1 MDGSKEI
8 YKMKVLKFGGTSV
21 ANSESLSSVLKIIQ
35 KQKKPVA
42 VVVSALAGI
51 TDLLME
57 MLSLAQSGEDHYKEG
72 IAEIE
77 KRHLEIIKKFVPIQH
92 QSAIISFLKKNLNEL
107 ESRLDAIHLLEE
119 ATPKNN
125 ASISSYGE
133 ILSSNIIQEV
143 FSYHDI
149 DSVLKDSRALIKTEI
164 HNGKEVVNQTLSQE
178 NIRNYF
184 KDNSSH
190 VVLLPGFIA
199 SNADSETTT
208 LGRGGSDYSAAII
221 ASAISSEVLEIWTDV
236 SGMFT
241 AHPKIVAQ
249 AKPIKKLT
257 YYEAME
263 LSHFGAKVIFPPTLQ
278 PIIEKNIPI
287 VIKNTFAPEDL
298 GTLIDDSPVVENG
311 EIVKGI
317 SHIDNVALINLEGS
331 GMIGITGFSKR
342 FFEALSDENINV
354 IMITQ
359 ASSEHSICIG
369 VREDEAIA
377 AKKVIDEKF
386 AFEISI
392 KKVSP
397 AQIEKNMVNIAVV
410 GEKMKDH
417 QGISGKLFSSLGANN
432 INIRAIAQG
441 ASERNISIIIDK
453 KNVSKAINTLHES
466 FFEAQIKEL
475 NLFVTGVGN
484 VGSKLLEQIEKQ
496 TEYLIENLRLKI
508 RVIAI
513 SNSKKMIL
521 GTEAMDLSRWKS
533 ELDKSDTKANT
544 DLFFEHAKKLNLRNS
559 IFVDNTASELIAKEY
574 ARYLNNSIGVVTCN
588 KIAAADELVNYLNL
602 KKISRK
608 FGSPFLF
615 ETNVGAGLPII
626 DTLNNLIASGDQIIK
641 IQAVLSGSL
650 NFVFN
655 HFSKGSSFHDVVL
668 EAQKQG
674 YTEPDPKIDLS
685 GIDVARKILILARE
699 SGLKIELSEIEN
711 ESFLPQESLETKDNY
726 SFFESLKKYSDH
738 FEKMLE
744 NAEKEGAKM
753 KYVAQL
759 ENGKAKVGIQLVKK
773 GHDFYNLEGSDNIIL
788 FYTNRYKEQPLIV
801 KGAGAGADVTASGI
815 FADIIRIGKQ

>member
-1 MDGSKEI
+1 
-8 YKMKVLKFGGTSV
+8 MKVLKFGGTSV
-21 ANSESLSSVLKIIQ
+21 ANSKSLNKVLEIIKNQ
-35 KQKKPVA
+35 NDSIV

-57 MLSLAQSGEDHYKEG
+57 MLSLAESRKDNFKSNLSK
-72 IAEIE
+72 IE
-77 KRHLEIIKKFVPIQH
+77 KLHLEPIKRCIPIQN
-92 QSAIISFLKKNLNEL
+92 QSAIISYLKKHLNEL
-107 ESRLDAIHLLEE
+107 ESRLDAIFLLEE
-119 ATPKNN
+119 VTKKNN
-125 ASISSYGE
+125 ASVASYGE
-133 ILSSNIIQEV
+133 ILSSNIIHEI
-143 FSYHDI
+143 FKHNKI
-149 DSVLKDSRALIKTEI
+149 DSELKDARELIQTST
-164 HNGKEVVNQTLSQE
+164 HNGIEVVNEKITDQQ
-178 NIRNYF
+178 IKNYF
-184 KDNSSH
+184 SNNKSR
-190 VVLLPGFIA
+190 VVIVPGFIA
-199 SNADSETTT
+199 CNKSGVTTT

-221 ASAISSEVLEIWTDV
+221 ANSVEADMFEIWTDV
-236 SGMFT
+236 SGIYT
-241 AHPKIVAQ
+241 AHPKIVTQ
-249 AKPIKKLT
+249 AKPIKKLS

-263 LSHFGAKVIFPPTLQ
+263 LSHFGAKVIYPPTLQ

-287 VIKNTFAPEDL
+287 VVKNTFAPHDL
-298 GTLIDDSPVVENG
+298 GTLIDSSKISENP

-342 FFEALSDENINV
+342 LFEALSDVHINV

-369 VREDEAIA
+369 VKEEDSAIA
-377 AKKVIDEKF
+377 KKAIDNKF
-386 AFEISI
+386 DFEISLN
-392 KKVSP
+392 KVAP
-397 AQIEKNMVNIAVV
+397 AKVEKNMVNIAIV

-417 QGISGKLFSSLGANN
+417 QGISGKLFSTLGANN

-453 KNVSKAINTLHES
+453 KNVVKAINTLHES
-466 FFEAQIKEL
+466 FFESQIKEL

-496 TEYLIENLRLKI
+496 TDYLKENLRLKF

-513 SNSKKMIL
+513 SNSRKMIL
-521 GTEAMDLSRWKS
+521 SEKNINLKNWKES
-533 ELDKSDTKANT
+533 LDESDSKA
-544 DLFFEHAKKLNLRNS
+544 DRELFFTHVKKLNLRNS
-559 IFVDNTASELIAKEY
+559 IFVDNTANKIIAQEY
-574 ARYLNNSIGVVTCN
+574 DRYLNNNIGVVTCN
-588 KIAAADELVNYLNL
+588 KIAAADELKNYLNL

-608 FGSPFLF
+608 FGSPYLF

-626 DTLNNLIASGDQIIK
+626 DTLNNLIASGDHIIK

-655 HFSKGSSFHDVVL
+655 NFKKGISFHDVVL
-668 EAQKQG
+668 QAQKEG

-685 GIDVARKILILARE
+685 GVDVARKILILARE
-699 SGLKIELSEIEN
+699 SGMNIELEEIEN
-711 ESFLPQESLETKDNY
+711 ESFLPEACLSTKDNK
-726 SFFESLKKYSDH
+726 SFFDSLIKHSMH
-738 FEKMLE
+738 FDKMLE
-744 NAEKEGAKM
+744 DATNKNSKM

-759 ENGKAKVGIQLVKK
+759 ENGKAKVGIQLVKE

-788 FYTNRYKEQPLIV
+788 FYTNRYNKQPLIV